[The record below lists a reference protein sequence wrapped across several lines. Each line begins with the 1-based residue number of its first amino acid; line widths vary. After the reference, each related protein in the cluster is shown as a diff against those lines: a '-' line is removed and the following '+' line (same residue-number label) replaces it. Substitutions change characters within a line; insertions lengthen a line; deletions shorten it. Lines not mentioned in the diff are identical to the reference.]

1 MHRANGNA
9 PKERSDIMFT
19 TLEIVLIAVLV
30 YLLIGIALT
39 LLISKD
45 GFMRPLDIALTT
57 FLWAGIP
64 LILIRNKLKKII
76 E

>member
-1 MHRANGNA
+1 
-9 PKERSDIMFT
+9 MFT

-30 YLLIGIALT
+30 YLLIGIAIT
-39 LLISKD
+39 MLIAKD
-45 GFMRPLDIALTT
+45 GVMDTVDIALTT

>member
-1 MHRANGNA
+1 
-9 PKERSDIMFT
+9 MFT

-39 LLISKD
+39 LLIAKD
-45 GFMRPLDIALTT
+45 GIMDTADIALTT
-57 FLWAGIP
+57 FLWIGIP
-64 LILIRNKLKKII
+64 FIFIHNKLKKII

>member
-1 MHRANGNA
+1 
-9 PKERSDIMFT
+9 MFT

-39 LLISKD
+39 LIVAKD
-45 GFMRPLDIALTT
+45 NIMDTVEIALFI
-57 FLWAGIP
+57 FLWIGIP
-64 LILIRNKLKKII
+64 FILIRNKLKKII

>member
-1 MHRANGNA
+1 
-9 PKERSDIMFT
+9 MFT

-30 YLLIGIALT
+30 YLLIGIAITMLVA
-39 LLISKD
+39 KD
-45 GFMRPLDIALTT
+45 GIMDTADIALTT

>member
-1 MHRANGNA
+1 
-9 PKERSDIMFT
+9 MFT

-30 YLLIGIALT
+30 YLLIGIAIT
-39 LLISKD
+39 LIIAKD
-45 GFMRPLDIALTT
+45 GIMDTADIALTT

>member
-1 MHRANGNA
+1 
-9 PKERSDIMFT
+9 MFT

-39 LLISKD
+39 LLISKGGIMD
-45 GFMRPLDIALTT
+45 TVDIALTT
-57 FLWAGIP
+57 FLWVGIP
-64 LILIRNKLKKII
+64 FIFIHNKLKKII

>member
-30 YLLIGIALT
+30 YLLIGIVLT
-39 LLISKD
+39 LIFAKD
-45 GFMRPLDIALTT
+45 NFMGTADIALTT

-64 LILIRNKLKKII
+64 FILIRNKLKKII

>member
-1 MHRANGNA
+1 
-9 PKERSDIMFT
+9 MFT

-30 YLLIGIALT
+30 YLLIGIAIT
-39 LLISKD
+39 MLIAKD
-45 GFMRPLDIALTT
+45 GVMDTADIALTT

>member
-39 LLISKD
+39 LFVSKD
-45 GFMRPLDIALTT
+45 NIMDTVEIALFT
-57 FLWAGIP
+57 FLWVGIP
-64 LILIRNKLKKII
+64 FIFIHNKLKKII

>member
-1 MHRANGNA
+1 
-9 PKERSDIMFT
+9 MFT

-30 YLLIGIALT
+30 YLLIGIAIT
-39 LLISKD
+39 MLIAKD
-45 GFMRPLDIALTT
+45 GVMDTADIALTT

-64 LILIRNKLKKII
+64 LILICNKLKKII

>member
-1 MHRANGNA
+1 
-9 PKERSDIMFT
+9 MFT

-30 YLLIGIALT
+30 YLLIGIAIT
-39 LLISKD
+39 LLVAKD
-45 GFMRPLDIALTT
+45 NIMDTVEIALFI

-64 LILIRNKLKKII
+64 FILIHNKLKKII

>member
-1 MHRANGNA
+1 
-9 PKERSDIMFT
+9 MFT

-30 YLLIGIALT
+30 YLLIGIAIT
-39 LLISKD
+39 LVIARD
-45 GFMRPLDIALTT
+45 GIMGTSDIALTT

-64 LILIRNKLKKII
+64 FILIRNKLKKII

>member
-1 MHRANGNA
+1 
-9 PKERSDIMFT
+9 MFT

-39 LLISKD
+39 LIVAKD
-45 GFMRPLDIALTT
+45 NIMDTADIALFT

>member
-1 MHRANGNA
+1 
-9 PKERSDIMFT
+9 MFT

-39 LLISKD
+39 LVIAKD
-45 GFMRPLDIALTT
+45 GIMDPADIALTT
-57 FLWAGIP
+57 FLWIGIP
-64 LILIRNKLKKII
+64 FILIHNKLKKII

>member
-1 MHRANGNA
+1 
-9 PKERSDIMFT
+9 MFT

-30 YLLIGIALT
+30 YLLIGIAIT
-39 LLISKD
+39 MLIAKD
-45 GFMRPLDIALTT
+45 GVMDTADIALTT

-64 LILIRNKLKKII
+64 FILICNKLKKII

>member
-1 MHRANGNA
+1 M
-9 PKERSDIMFT
+9 T

-39 LLISKD
+39 VLISKD
-45 GFMRPLDIALTT
+45 GFMRPADIALTT
-57 FLWAGIP
+57 FLWVSIP
-64 LILIRNKLKKII
+64 FILIHNKLKKII

>member
-45 GFMRPLDIALTT
+45 GIMDTADIALTT
-57 FLWAGIP
+57 FLWIGVP
-64 LILIRNKLKKII
+64 FILIRNKLKKII

>member
-1 MHRANGNA
+1 
-9 PKERSDIMFT
+9 MFT

-30 YLLIGIALT
+30 YLLIGIAITMLVAR
-39 LLISKD
+39 D
-45 GFMRPLDIALTT
+45 GVMDTADIALTT
-57 FLWAGIP
+57 FLWARIP

>member
-9 PKERSDIMFT
+9 PKERSDIVFT

-39 LLISKD
+39 LLVSKNNIVD
-45 GFMRPLDIALTT
+45 TVEIALFT
-57 FLWAGIP
+57 FLWVGIP
-64 LILIRNKLKKII
+64 FIFIHNKLKKII

>member
-1 MHRANGNA
+1 
-9 PKERSDIMFT
+9 MFT
-19 TLEIVLIAVLV
+19 TLEIILIAVLV

-39 LLISKD
+39 LVIARD
-45 GFMRPLDIALTT
+45 GIMSTADIAITT

-64 LILIRNKLKKII
+64 FVLIRNKLKKII